1 MLLCQIQFEGQAC
14 LARRTPDGLEVLSGV
29 HSMTEA
35 AQHPERLAQ
44 AAVRALLPEAEAR
57 FLPVVTRPGKVLCVG
72 INYRKHIEETGDKLP
87 AEPVLF
93 SKFATALSAHG
104 EPVLLP
110 ECAHR
115 VDYEAEL
122 VIVMGRGGKNLTRE
136 QAQAAV
142 FGYTCGN
149 DLSARDLQFVS
160 GQWLLGKTPDGF
172 APVGPFV
179 ATADDFSPEGRQVK
193 SYVNGELR
201 QCGNTS
207 QMIFDCAEIVRYI
220 SRTMTLEAGD
230 LIFTGTPDGVI
241 LGYPPE
247 KQVWLQPGDLVE
259 VEIEGIGRLSN
270 RLTQ

>member
-1 MLLCQIQFEGQAC
+1 MQLCQIQYEGQTR
-14 LARRTPDGLEVLSGV
+14 LARRTAQGLEVLGGV
-29 HSMTEA
+29 CTMSEA
-35 AQHPERLAQ
+35 ISNPQ
-44 AAVRALLPEAEAR
+44 ALRTAPVIALLPEEEAR

-72 INYRKHIEETGDKLP
+72 INYRKHIEETGDKVP

-93 SKFATALSAHG
+93 SKFATALAAHQ
-104 EPVLLP
+104 EPVQIP
-110 ECAHR
+110 DCAHR

-122 VIVMGRGGKNLTRE
+122 VLVIGRGGKNLTRE
-136 QAQAAV
+136 EAQQAI

-179 ATADDFSPEGRQVK
+179 ATADEFAPEGRRIS

-201 QCGNTS
+201 QDGNTS
-207 QMIFDCAEIVRYI
+207 QMIFDCAEIVRYT
-220 SRTMTLEAGD
+220 SRTMTLEPGD

-247 KQVWLQPGDLVE
+247 KQVWLKAGDLVE
-259 VEIEGIGRLSN
+259 VEIEGIGRLAN
-270 RLTQ
+270 RLA

>member
-1 MLLCQIQFEGQAC
+1 MRLVQIEYQGQRC
-14 LARRTPDGLEVLSGV
+14 LARQTPDGLELLGGFSG
-29 HSMTEA
+29 MLDA
-35 AQHPERLAQ
+35 IRRPERLRSAP
-44 AAVRALLPEAEAR
+44 VLTRVAERDTR

-72 INYRKHIEETGDKLP
+72 INYKKHIEETGDKLP

-93 SKFATALSAHG
+93 SKFSTALAAHG
-104 EPVLLP
+104 QAVEIP
-110 ECAHR
+110 ECAHK

-122 VIVMGRGGKNLTRE
+122 VIVIGKGGKNLTRE
-136 QAQAAV
+136 QAQEAI

-172 APVGPFV
+172 APVGPWV
-179 ATADDFSPEGRQVK
+179 VTADEFSPANRQIK

-201 QCGNTS
+201 QCGNTD

-220 SRTMTLEAGD
+220 SRTMTLEPGD

-247 KQVWLQPGDLVE
+247 KQVWLRPGDLVE
-259 VEIEGIGRLSN
+259 VEIDGIGRLCN
-270 RLTQ
+270 RLK